1 MVTAN
6 LAERLRPR
14 RRKRRRQ
21 TLLYPSRR
29 QMTPTLRFTPT
40 AWAKLL
46 FLRDRG
52 ETEVGGFGISSPLDL
67 LLIDDVR
74 LIRQQCTSVTVAFD
88 DQSVADFFDRQ
99 VDHGFRPEQ
108 FGRIWIHTHPETPPL
123 RVTRMKKRSLVALAS
138 LTGP

>member
-21 TLLYPSRR
+21 PLLFPRR
-29 QMTPTLRFTPT
+29 RPMTPTLRFTPT

-67 LLIDDVR
+67 LLIEDVQ
-74 LIRQQCTSVTVAFD
+74 LVRQQCTSVTVAFD
-88 DQSVADFFDRQ
+88 DQSVADLFVEVQDAK
-99 VDHGFRPEQ
+99 D
-108 FGRIWIHTHPETPPL
+108 
-123 RVTRMKKRSLVALAS
+123 
-138 LTGP
+138 